1 METRRHLALRA
12 LLWVI
17 CLYHIA
23 CGLLVVAAPEQIPL
37 VAEKL
42 AGLKVAASP
51 EFLYLAKPFA
61 VYAMVFGVMMGVAA
75 WNPVK
80 NRALISIGVVLFALR
95 IVQRLLSLDEVER
108 IFGVPPARSWQTIG
122 IVAVFGF
129 ALAWLRFRLYREMR
143 TDATDRSA

>member
-1 METRRHLALRA
+1 METRRHLALRG
-12 LLWVI
+12 LLWFI
-17 CLYHIA
+17 CLYHVA
-23 CGLLVVAAPEQIPL
+23 CGLLVIAVPDQIPL

-42 AGLKVAASP
+42 AGLKVSASP

-75 WNPVK
+75 WTPVK

-122 IVAVFGF
+122 IVAALGL
-129 ALAWLRFRLYREMR
+129 ALAWLRYRLYREMR
-143 TDATDRSA
+143 ADGSDHSA